1 MNGWHKCHLCDCEF
15 FDPDLDGYWGWCPG
29 CREAQTQKET
39 QKKAQKGNKIMS
51 NKELLERV
59 HTFLSMLCRDGKC
72 GDHCSACL
80 EASDLADDVWAA
92 LHATEGSATQP

>member
-1 MNGWHKCHLCDCEF
+1 
-15 FDPDLDGYWGWCPG
+15 
-29 CREAQTQKET
+29 
-39 QKKAQKGNKIMS
+39 MS